1 MSKTKTLTVLFREL
15 QDAVLELNEGEL
27 EKIISGEYQFVLK
40 VVKKR
45 VGTSAKISSVDDFSY
60 GELLNLLNQC
70 ESREQGNE
78 LLSREL
84 KTKSEFEKFARHVEV
99 AVMKSD
105 KLEKIRDNIIESTVG
120 AKLRSDAIQNK
131 K

>member
-1 MSKTKTLTVLFREL
+1 MSKTKTLTLLFREL
-15 QDAVLELNEGEL
+15 QDAILELGDADID
-27 EKIISGEYQFVLK
+27 KVISGDYHFSLK
-40 VVKKR
+40 VVKKKN
-45 VGTSAKISSVDDFSY
+45 TSLSKTILVDKFSFNN
-60 GELLNLLNQC
+60 LLDLLNQC

-84 KTKSEFEKFARHVEV
+84 STKSEYEKFARHVEV

-131 K
+131 N

>member
-1 MSKTKTLTVLFREL
+1 MSKAKTLTVLFREL

-105 KLEKIRDNIIESTVG
+105 KIEKIRDNIIESTVG